1 MAHRILLSKETH
13 HKELKNEYPEKD
25 FKERKP
31 ALKEKKPILTRS
43 LFRGSVAI
51 VECNE
56 YDGVRIPSTSMKL
69 NLEIVPDLEEISSLA
84 SKTENLDVC
93 NRILP
98 VRLRKLVMRYTSLVF
113 DIVNNRVRDELKKS
127 TDYYLFANMFNVK
140 MEVLKSLA
148 SRRVLEYVVRKP
160 EYLCKNLL
168 VRYMMSRCLCFIAAQ
183 ALLLQDRVMVG
194 SRNGRFVYQYYVDK
208 LSDYFYKFGKYGKD
222 VIVWPD
228 YILENYTEVRELSG
242 RIHTSLRFALSYS
255 FNEHYYNFNFN
266 RDPVIEDG
274 SSC

>member
-1 MAHRILLSKETH
+1 M
-13 HKELKNEYPEKD
+13 
-25 FKERKP
+25 
-31 ALKEKKPILTRS
+31 
-43 LFRGSVAI
+43 
-51 VECNE
+51 
-56 YDGVRIPSTSMKL
+56 
-69 NLEIVPDLEEISSLA
+69 
-84 SKTENLDVC
+84 
-93 NRILP
+93 
-98 VRLRKLVMRYTSLVF
+98 
-113 DIVNNRVRDELKKS
+113 
-127 TDYYLFANMFNVK
+127 
-140 MEVLKSLA
+140 
-148 SRRVLEYVVRKP
+148 LEYELGKP
-160 EYLCKNLL
+160 EYYNKNIR
-168 VRYMMSRCLCFIAAQ
+168 VHSMVSRSMCFIAGQ
-183 ALLLQDRVMVG
+183 ALLLQDRAMVG